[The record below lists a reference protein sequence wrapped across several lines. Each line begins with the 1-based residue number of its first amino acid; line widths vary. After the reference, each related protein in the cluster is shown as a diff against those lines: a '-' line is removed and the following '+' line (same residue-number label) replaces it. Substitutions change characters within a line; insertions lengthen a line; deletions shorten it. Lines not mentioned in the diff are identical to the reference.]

1 VLDDGRILGPKL
13 APTEGRTEAGRRD
26 GDGRVHS
33 DLAEPSIE
41 DGTATMASE
50 AKRGEA
56 SRGRRILS
64 ALGPRSIVFVGMMGA
79 GKTTIG
85 RRVAQRLELPFAD
98 VDVEIEKAAAKTIP
112 EIFAEHGEAY
122 FRDGERRV
130 IARLLGD
137 GPQVLATGGGAFMN
151 PQTRAAIAARAVSVW
166 IAADPD
172 VLWAR
177 VRSKAT
183 RPMLQ
188 TADPEGTLRRLVAER
203 YPVYAGADL
212 TVNSR
217 DVSKDVM
224 AEEILDALDRH
235 FGAGTSAAPLPDPQP
250 GDPT

>member
-1 VLDDGRILGPKL
+1 
-13 APTEGRTEAGRRD
+13 
-26 GDGRVHS
+26 
-33 DLAEPSIE
+33 
-41 DGTATMASE
+41 MASE
-50 AKRGEA
+50 PKRVDA
-56 SRGRRILS
+56 RSRRILS
-64 ALGPRSIVFVGMMGA
+64 ALGDRSIVFVGMMGA

-85 RRVAQRLELPFAD
+85 RRVAARLDIPFAD

-151 PQTRAAIAARAVSVW
+151 AETRRAIAARAVSVW

-183 RPMLQ
+183 RPLLQ

-203 YPVYAGADL
+203 YPVYAEADV
-212 TVNSR
+212 TVNSH

-224 AEEILDALDRH
+224 AEEILAALDRH
-235 FGAGTSAAPLPDPQP
+235 FSAPVADPAAVATPP

>member
-1 VLDDGRILGPKL
+1 M
-13 APTEGRTEAGRRD
+13 
-26 GDGRVHS
+26 HS
-33 DLAEPSIE
+33 DQAEPSTE

-50 AKRGEA
+50 PKRVEA
-56 SRGRRILS
+56 ARSRRILS
-64 ALGPRSIVFVGMMGA
+64 ALGSRSIVLVGMMGA

-85 RRVAQRLELPFAD
+85 RRVAARLDIPFAD
-98 VDVEIEKAAAKTIP
+98 VDVEIEKAAAQTIP

-151 PQTRAAIAARAVSVW
+151 AETRAAIAANAVSLW

-177 VRSKAT
+177 VRAKST
-183 RPMLQ
+183 RPLL
-188 TADPEGTLRRLVAER
+188 APPDPEGTLRRLVAER
-203 YPVYAGADL
+203 YPVYALADV
-212 TVNSR
+212 TVHSH
-217 DVSKDVM
+217 DVSKEVM
-224 AEEILDALDRH
+224 ADEILAALDRH
-235 FGAGTSAAPLPDPQP
+235 FCAAPAALTEAETRP

>member
-1 VLDDGRILGPKL
+1 MSND
-13 APTEGRTEAGRRD
+13 T
-26 GDGRVHS
+26 
-33 DLAEPSIE
+33 
-41 DGTATMASE
+41 
-50 AKRGEA
+50 KRGDTA
-56 SRGRRILS
+56 RNRRILS

-85 RRVAQRLELPFAD
+85 RRVAVRLDLPFAD

-130 IARLLGD
+130 IARLLGN

-151 PQTRAAIAARAVSVW
+151 AETRAAIEARAVSVW
-166 IAADPD
+166 IAAEPD

-177 VRSKAT
+177 VRAKPN
-183 RPMLQ
+183 RPMLH
-188 TADPEGTLRRLVAER
+188 TPDPEGTLRRLVAER
-203 YPVYAGADL
+203 YPVYALADV
-212 TVNSR
+212 TVKSH

-224 AEEILDALDRH
+224 AEEILGALDRH
-235 FGAGTSAAPLPDPQP
+235 FTTAEPVS

>member
-1 VLDDGRILGPKL
+1 M
-13 APTEGRTEAGRRD
+13 
-26 GDGRVHS
+26 
-33 DLAEPSIE
+33 PSE
-41 DGTATMASE
+41 T
-50 AKRGEA
+50 KRGDA
-56 SRGRRILS
+56 ARARRILS
-64 ALGPRSIVFVGMMGA
+64 ALGDRSIVFVGMMGA

-85 RRVAQRLELPFAD
+85 RRVASRLDVPFAD

-112 EIFAEHGEAY
+112 EIFAEHGETY

-151 PQTRAAIAARAVSVW
+151 AETRAAIAARAVSVW

-177 VRSKAT
+177 VRAKSH
-183 RPMLQ
+183 RPLLQ
-188 TADPEGTLRRLVAER
+188 TPDPEGTLRRLVGER
-203 YPVYAGADL
+203 YPVYALADL
-212 TVNSR
+212 TVKSR

-224 AEEILDALDRH
+224 AEEILGALDRH
-235 FGAGTSAAPLPDPQP
+235 FAAAPAHAGPTRAAS